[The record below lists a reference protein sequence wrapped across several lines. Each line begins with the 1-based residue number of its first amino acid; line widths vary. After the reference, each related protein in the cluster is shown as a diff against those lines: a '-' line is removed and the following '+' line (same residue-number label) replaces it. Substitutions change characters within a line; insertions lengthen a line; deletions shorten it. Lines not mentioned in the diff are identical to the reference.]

1 MTKKFLS
8 KILNEFRTKD
18 FLENSQYY
26 NELSPRMKKV
36 VGAILTNIDE
46 KDLIKG
52 LDNKI
57 KESVIKYKIS
67 EKDLQNYIEMYDWL
81 TALGFPREFSQFAA
95 LKEPEQASRLLS
107 KYSDLTIVLHTNK
120 SNPNYRIRFTDCFPT
135 SLSSIGFDAT
145 PTGMDPIVVDATYQ
159 FRGQFDIEKIV

>member
-67 EKDLQNYIEMYDWL
+67 EKDLQNYIDKEINL
-81 TALGFPREFSQFAA
+81 ELQRE
-95 LKEPEQASRLLS
+95 
-107 KYSDLTIVLHTNK
+107 T
-120 SNPNYRIRFTDCFPT
+120 
-135 SLSSIGFDAT
+135 
-145 PTGMDPIVVDATYQ
+145 
-159 FRGQFDIEKIV
+159 

>member
-26 NELSPRMKKV
+26 KELSPRMKKV
-36 VGAILTNIDE
+36 IGSILTNIDE

-67 EKDLQNYIEMYDWL
+67 EKDLQNYIDKEINL
-81 TALGFPREFSQFAA
+81 ELQRE
-95 LKEPEQASRLLS
+95 
-107 KYSDLTIVLHTNK
+107 N
-120 SNPNYRIRFTDCFPT
+120 
-135 SLSSIGFDAT
+135 
-145 PTGMDPIVVDATYQ
+145 
-159 FRGQFDIEKIV
+159 

>member
-67 EKDLQNYIEMYDWL
+67 EKDLQNYIDKEINL
-81 TALGFPREFSQFAA
+81 ELQRE
-95 LKEPEQASRLLS
+95 
-107 KYSDLTIVLHTNK
+107 I
-120 SNPNYRIRFTDCFPT
+120 
-135 SLSSIGFDAT
+135 
-145 PTGMDPIVVDATYQ
+145 
-159 FRGQFDIEKIV
+159 

>member
-67 EKDLQNYIEMYDWL
+67 EKDLQYYIDKEINL
-81 TALGFPREFSQFAA
+81 ELQRE
-95 LKEPEQASRLLS
+95 
-107 KYSDLTIVLHTNK
+107 N
-120 SNPNYRIRFTDCFPT
+120 
-135 SLSSIGFDAT
+135 
-145 PTGMDPIVVDATYQ
+145 
-159 FRGQFDIEKIV
+159 

>member
-1 MTKKFLS
+1 MTKKYLS

-67 EKDLQNYIEMYDWL
+67 EKDLQNYIDKEINL
-81 TALGFPREFSQFAA
+81 ELQRE
-95 LKEPEQASRLLS
+95 
-107 KYSDLTIVLHTNK
+107 N
-120 SNPNYRIRFTDCFPT
+120 
-135 SLSSIGFDAT
+135 
-145 PTGMDPIVVDATYQ
+145 
-159 FRGQFDIEKIV
+159 

>member
-67 EKDLQNYIEMYDWL
+67 EKDLQNYID
-81 TALGFPREFSQFAA
+81 
-95 LKEPEQASRLLS
+95 KEINLELQR
-107 KYSDLTIVLHTNK
+107 
-120 SNPNYRIRFTDCFPT
+120 
-135 SLSSIGFDAT
+135 DA
-145 PTGMDPIVVDATYQ
+145 
-159 FRGQFDIEKIV
+159 